1 MVGHISLTGA
11 TDNRGNEFVVN
22 KLLSSKFPLC
32 CVLMELVEQMS
43 LRRVALDLR
52 WVPREDNVLADALS
66 NFDTSAFAKDKEVP
80 FNVGEFK
87 WCVLRDMLEAGELMM
102 STRTDV
108 VQGQAKR
115 RRKLREEHPW

>member
-1 MVGHISLTGA
+1 MGA
-11 TDNRGNEFVVN
+11 QR
-22 KLLSSKFPLC
+22 
-32 CVLMELVEQMS
+32 
-43 LRRVALDLR
+43 
-52 WVPREDNVLADALS
+52 REDNVLADALS
-66 NFDTSAFAKDKEVP
+66 NFDTSAFTKDKEVL

-108 VQGQAKR
+108 VQGQTKR